1 MQLLNRLHM
10 RYSPQLGKLHGS
22 SRRGAVILILIG
34 LLCFCVMPA
43 TTEKWRA
50 AAYGC
55 GLVVIGVALLA
66 VPPVLM
72 RRVVLKTYAK
82 KPDKDLVITYQVSRE
97 RLSCKSEVASSDMLW
112 RVVARV
118 LRTVDWFL
126 VYVSDTQVHWLPVR
140 GFQEPADLDR
150 FAAIARSK
158 VESYNDER

>member
-1 MQLLNRLHM
+1 
-10 RYSPQLGKLHGS
+10 
-22 SRRGAVILILIG
+22 
-34 LLCFCVMPA
+34 
-43 TTEKWRA
+43 
-50 AAYGC
+50 
-55 GLVVIGVALLA
+55 
-66 VPPVLM
+66 M